1 MTSICNKQ
9 NKRTI
14 EKSLRVKEP
23 RGLATGA
30 VQSGIASITGSAGD
44 QANADQSKAKAD
56 AEKDL
61 SHTAA
66 KAGPFTLSSSGAP
79 AKDSSDR
86 TDGQWNQTVG
96 SLKET
101 TGNLIGNEN
110 LKQQGREQN
119 LEGQGQEAKGQISD
133 LGQGISDRVGGTI
146 GGAIAGLSGNTAA
159 QKAYQDQ
166 HVSFSLDKVVAA
178 IDNFQDE
185 GKTRQRGV
193 ELDLN
198 KQAEAE
204 RKSQ

>member
-1 MTSICNKQ
+1 MSTNDNTSTLKAYVD
-9 NKRTI
+9 
-14 EKSLRVKEP
+14 S
-23 RGLATGA
+23 ATGA

-79 AKDSSDR
+79 AKDNSDR
-86 TDGQWNQTVG
+86 TDGQWNQTIG

-101 TGNLIGNEN
+101 TGNLLGNEN

-119 LEGQGQEAKGQISD
+119 LEGQGQEAKGQLSD
-133 LGQGISDRVGGTI
+133 LGQGISDRVGGTV

-166 HVSFSLDKVVAA
+166 HVSFSTDKVVAV